1 MIFIGIFL
9 FVFVC
14 YIYVRVNP
22 IKDDE
27 NKNHF

>member
-1 MIFIGIFL
+1 MIFIIIFL
-9 FVFVC
+9 LAC
-14 YIYVRVNP
+14 YIYVRANP

>member
-1 MIFIGIFL
+1 MIVLGIFL
-9 FVFVC
+9 FIG
-14 YIYVRVNP
+14 YIYMRVFP

>member
-1 MIFIGIFL
+1 MIFIITFL
-9 FVFVC
+9 IVC